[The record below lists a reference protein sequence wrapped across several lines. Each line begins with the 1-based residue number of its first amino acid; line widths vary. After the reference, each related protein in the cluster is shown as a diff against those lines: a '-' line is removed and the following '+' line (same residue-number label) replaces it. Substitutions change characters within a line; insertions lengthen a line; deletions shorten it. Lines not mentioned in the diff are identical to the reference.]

1 LAFIV
6 FSRSVRLPAIYVG
19 QSGNATAVHKQ
30 KQPWLEMTNGI
41 SLAESGFLG
50 QTDLDKKSLIT
61 RKNQP

>member
-6 FSRSVRLPAIYVG
+6 FSRSVLVSAIYVG
-19 QSGNATAVHKQ
+19 QSGNATAVHAQ
-30 KQPWLEMTNGI
+30 NQPWLEMTNGI
-41 SLAESGFLG
+41 SLAESRFLG